1 MQLAEFVTY
10 LADRVK
16 VAPVTIK
23 TYMAAVR
30 SLHVEQGFGD
40 PFAGTTLPHRVF
52 TGVKRVHGTGPRLIR
67 LPITLAVLRRIIYQL
82 QRASWLPHIDQLM
95 IGAACSLAFFGFMRL
110 RRTSWPPVWRC
121 GHSTRTNEAPRGKL
135 TNLQDRPVPAR
146 LLCVGWERQ
155 RLQRTPVRR
164 PPDRSL
170 STSQRTYHG
179 RRQPSLLQVQERRS
193 PVASTSNVGGAAIAG
208 KRRMPLRRGLQG
220 TQLQEW
226 SSDNGR
232 RSRSARLADQDDG
245 ALGVRRVPDLHKD
258 TANNIAERCLHTD
271 ETRLISE

>member
-1 MQLAEFVTY
+1 MQ
-10 LADRVK
+10 
-16 VAPVTIK
+16 
-23 TYMAAVR
+23 
-30 SLHVEQGFGD
+30 
-40 PFAGTTLPHRVF
+40 
-52 TGVKRVHGTGPRLIR
+52 
-67 LPITLAVLRRIIYQL
+67 
-82 QRASWLPHIDQLM
+82 
-95 IGAACSLAFFGFMRL
+95 
-110 RRTSWPPVWRC
+110 RTSWPPVWRC

-135 TNLQDRPVPAR
+135 TSLQDRPVPAR
-146 LLCVGWERQ
+146 LLRVGWERQ

-170 STSQRTYHG
+170 STSQRTDHG

-193 PVASTSNVGGAAIAG
+193 PVASTSNVGGAAVTG

-232 RSRSARLADQDDG
+232 RGRSARLADQDDG

-258 TANNIAERCLHTD
+258 TANNIAERCFHTD